1 MLKSFKFRLFP
12 SKSQV
17 TKLETTLELCRELYN
32 AALSERREAWAT
44 QKKSITYLDQQNVL
58 PEIKAIREDIAEIHS
73 QVLQD
78 VLRRLD
84 KGFKAFFSRTK
95 KGAKAGF
102 PRFKGKN
109 RYDSFTYSQSG
120 FALKGNKLQLSK
132 LGLFKIK
139 WHREIIGK
147 IKTLTITRS
156 STGKW
161 FACFSVETAEEI
173 LEPTNQQ
180 IGIDVGIKSFAVFSN
195 GTEIDNPKFFRFDE
209 KDLAK
214 AQKKKN
220 RKRTAKIHERIKNRR
235 NNFVHQVSRYLVDN
249 FDLIVFEKL
258 KISNMVKNSRLA
270 KSIADASWSKL
281 FELTSY
287 KAENAGRTMIQ
298 VNPRNTSQNC
308 SGCGEL
314 VKKDLSVR
322 IHSCSNCGLEMCR
335 DENAA
340 KNILALG
347 LESIGNQS
355 VEATSKRFGLVVE

>member
-32 AALSERREAWAT
+32 AALSERREAW
-44 QKKSITYLDQQNVL
+44 QRQRKSITYLDQQNVL
-58 PEIKAIREDIAEIHS
+58 PFIKAIREDVAEIHS

-84 KGFKAFFSRTK
+84 KGFKAFFSRIR

-109 RYDSFTYSQSG
+109 RYDSFTFAQSG

-139 WHREIIGK
+139 WHRELIGK
-147 IKTLTITRS
+147 IKTLTLKRS

-214 AQKKKN
+214 AQRKKN
-220 RKRTAKIHERIKNRR
+220 RKRAAKIHERIKNRR

-258 KISNMVKNSRLA
+258 RVSNMVKNSRLA
-270 KSIADASWSKL
+270 KTIADASWSKL

-314 VKKDLSVR
+314 VRKDLSVR

>member
-1 MLKSFKFRLFP
+1 MLKSYKFRIFP
-12 SKSQV
+12 SRSQ
-17 TKLETTLELCRELYN
+17 TIKLENTLELCRELYN
-32 AALSERREAWAT
+32 AALSERREAW
-44 QKKSITYLDQQNVL
+44 KRERKSISYLDQQNVL
-58 PEIKAIREDIAEIHS
+58 PEIKAIREDVACIHS

-84 KGFKAFFSRTK
+84 KGFKAFFSRIK
-95 KGAKAGF
+95 KGAKAGS

-120 FALKGNKLQLSK
+120 FALKGNKLGLSK
-132 LGLFKIK
+132 LGSFKIK

-161 FACFSVETAEEI
+161 FACFSVETKEEI
-173 LEPTNQQ
+173 LEKTFKSV
-180 IGIDVGIKSFAVFSN
+180 GIDVGIKSFAVFSD
-195 GTEIDNPKFFRFDE
+195 GTEIDNPKFFRCDE

-214 AQKKKN
+214 AQRKKN
-220 RKRTAKIHERIKNRR
+220 RKRAAKIHERIKNRR

-258 KISNMVKNSRLA
+258 RISNMVKNSRLA

-287 KAENAGRTMIQ
+287 KAENAGRKMIQ
-298 VNPRNTSQNC
+298 INPRNTSQNC
-308 SGCGEL
+308 SECGEL
-314 VKKDLSVR
+314 VKKDFSVR
-322 IHSCSNCGLEMCR
+322 IHSCSNCGIEMCR
-335 DENAA
+335 DKNAA
-340 KNILALG
+340 LNILSLG
-347 LESIGNQS
+347 LQTLGNQS
-355 VEATSKRFGLVVE
+355 LEATSKLCMVE

>member
-1 MLKSFKFRLFP
+1 MLKSYKFRLFP
-12 SKSQV
+12 SRSQT
-17 TKLETTLELCRELYN
+17 TKLENTLEVCRELYN
-32 AALSERREAWAT
+32 AALSERREAWRLSS
-44 QKKSITYLDQQNVL
+44 KSITYLDQQNVL
-58 PEIKAIREDIAEIHS
+58 PEIKAIREDVAEIHS

-84 KGFKAFFSRTK
+84 KGFKAFFSRIK

-109 RYDSFTYSQSG
+109 RYDSFTFAQSG

-147 IKTLTITRS
+147 IKTLTIIRS

-161 FACFSVETAEEI
+161 FACFSVETTEEI
-173 LEPTNQQ
+173 LEPTNQR
-180 IGIDVGIKSFAVFSN
+180 IGVDVGIKFFAVFSD

-214 AQKKKN
+214 AQRKKN

-258 KISNMVKNSRLA
+258 KVSNMVKNSRLA

-322 IHSCSNCGLEMCR
+322 VHHCSSCGLTIDR

-340 KNILALG
+340 INILALG
-347 LESIGNQS
+347 LQSIGNQS
-355 VEATSKRFGLVVE
+355 VEATSKPCLVVE

>member
-1 MLKSFKFRLFP
+1 MLKSYKFRLFP

-32 AALSERREAWAT
+32 AALSERREAWQR
-44 QKKSITYLDQQNVL
+44 QKKSITYLDQQNAL
-58 PEIKAIREDIAEIHS
+58 PEIKAIREDVAEIHS

-84 KGFKAFFSRTK
+84 KAFKSFFQRVK
-95 KGAKAGF
+95 QGKAGF

-109 RYDSFTYSQSG
+109 RYDSFTFAQSG

-161 FACFSVETAEEI
+161 FACFSVETSEEI
-173 LEPTNQQ
+173 LEPTNKSV
-180 IGIDVGIKSFAVFSN
+180 GIDVGIKSFAVFSD
-195 GTEIDNPKFFRFDE
+195 GTEIDNPKFFRADE

-214 AQKKKN
+214 AQRKKN
-220 RKRTAKIHERIKNRR
+220 RKRAAKIHERIKNRR
-235 NNFVHQVSRYLVDN
+235 NNFVHQVSRYLIDN
-249 FDLIVFEKL
+249 FDVIVFEKL
-258 KISNMVKNSRLA
+258 KVSNMVKNSRLA
-270 KSIADASWSKL
+270 KSISDASWSKL

-287 KAENAGRTMIQ
+287 KAENAGRKMIQ

-308 SGCGEL
+308 SSCGEL

-322 IHSCSNCGLEMCR
+322 IHSCSSCGLTLDR

-347 LESIGNQS
+347 LQS
-355 VEATSKRFGLVVE
+355 LCSNTLEATSNR

>member
-1 MLKSFKFRLFP
+1 MLKSFKFRLYP
-12 SKSQV
+12 
-17 TKLETTLELCRELYN
+17 TKAQTTHLELWLETCRELYN
-32 AALSERREAWAT
+32 AALSERREAW
-44 QKKSITYLDQQNVL
+44 KLERKSISYLDQQNVL
-58 PEIKAIREDIAEIHS
+58 PEIKAIREDVAEIHS

-84 KGFKAFFSRTK
+84 KGFKAFFSRIK

-109 RYDSFTYSQSG
+109 RYDSFTFAQSG

-139 WHREIIGK
+139 WHREIVGK
-147 IKTLTITRS
+147 IKTLTIMRS

-161 FACFSVETAEEI
+161 FACFSVETTQEI
-173 LEPTNQQ
+173 LEPTNKSV
-180 IGIDVGIKSFAVFSN
+180 GIDVGIKSFAVFSD

-214 AQKKKN
+214 AQRKKN
-220 RKRTAKIHERIKNRR
+220 RKRAAKIHERIKNRR
-235 NNFVHQVSRYLVDN
+235 NNFVHQVSRYLVNN

-258 KISNMVKNSRLA
+258 KVSNMVKNSRLA

-287 KAENAGRTMIQ
+287 KAENAGRKMIQ

-314 VKKDLSVR
+314 VKKDLSFR
-322 IHSCSNCGLEMCR
+322 IHHCTSCGLTLDR

-340 KNILALG
+340 INILTLG
-347 LESIGNQS
+347 LESLGNQS
-355 VEATSKRFGLVVE
+355 LEATSKLCLVVE

>member
-1 MLKSFKFRLFP
+1 MLKSYKFRLFP

-32 AALSERREAWAT
+32 AALSERREAWQR
-44 QKKSITYLDQQNVL
+44 QKKSITYLDQQNAL
-58 PEIKAIREDIAEIHS
+58 PEIKAIREDVAEIHS

-84 KGFKAFFSRTK
+84 KAFKSFFQRVK
-95 KGAKAGF
+95 QGKAGF

-109 RYDSFTYSQSG
+109 RYDSFTFAQSG

-161 FACFSVETAEEI
+161 FACFSVETSEEI
-173 LEPTNQQ
+173 LEPTNKSV
-180 IGIDVGIKSFAVFSN
+180 GIDVGIKSFAVFSD
-195 GTEIDNPKFFRFDE
+195 GTEIDNPKFFRADE

-214 AQKKKN
+214 AQRKKN
-220 RKRTAKIHERIKNRR
+220 RKRAAKIHERIKNRR
-235 NNFVHQVSRYLVDN
+235 NNFVHQVSRYLIDN
-249 FDLIVFEKL
+249 FDVIVFEKL
-258 KISNMVKNSRLA
+258 KVSNMVKNSRLA
-270 KSIADASWSKL
+270 KSISDASWRIL

-287 KAENAGRTMIQ
+287 KA
-298 VNPRNTSQNC
+298 
-308 SGCGEL
+308 
-314 VKKDLSVR
+314 
-322 IHSCSNCGLEMCR
+322 
-335 DENAA
+335 
-340 KNILALG
+340 
-347 LESIGNQS
+347 
-355 VEATSKRFGLVVE
+355 

>member
-1 MLKSFKFRLFP
+1 
-12 SKSQV
+12 
-17 TKLETTLELCRELYN
+17 LELCRELYN
-32 AALSERREAWAT
+32 AALSERREAW
-44 QKKSITYLDQQNVL
+44 KLERKSISYLDQQNVL
-58 PEIKAIREDIAEIHS
+58 PEIKAIREDVAEIHS

-84 KGFKAFFSRTK
+84 KGFKAFFSRIK
-95 KGAKAGF
+95 KGVKAGF

-109 RYDSFTYSQSG
+109 RYDSFTFAQSG
-120 FALKGNKLQLSK
+120 FALKENKLQLSK

-139 WHREIIGK
+139 WHREIVGK

-156 STGKW
+156 ATGKW
-161 FACFSVETAEEI
+161 FACFSVETSEEI

-180 IGIDVGIKSFAVFSN
+180 IGIDVGIKSFAVFSD

-214 AQKKKN
+214 AQRKKN
-220 RKRTAKIHERIKNRR
+220 RKRAAKIHERIKNRR

-258 KISNMVKNSRLA
+258 KVLNMVKNSRLA

-287 KAENAGRTMIQ
+287 KAENAGRKMIQ

-322 IHSCSNCGLEMCR
+322 IHHCTSCGLTLDR

-340 KNILALG
+340 LNILRIG
-347 LESIGNQS
+347 LDSLGNQS
-355 VEATSKRFGLVVE
+355 LEATSKLCLVVE

>member
-1 MLKSFKFRLFP
+1 MFP
-12 SKSQV
+12 TKSQ
-17 TKLETTLELCRELYN
+17 TTHLESWLETCRELYN
-32 AALSERREAWAT
+32 AALSERREAW
-44 QKKSITYLDQQNVL
+44 KLERKSISYLDQQNVL
-58 PEIKAIREDIAEIHS
+58 PEIKAIREDVAEIHS

-84 KGFKAFFSRTK
+84 KAFKAFFQRVK
-95 KGAKAGF
+95 QGKAGF

-109 RYDSFTYSQSG
+109 RYDSFTFAQSG
-120 FALKGNKLQLSK
+120 FALKRNKLQLSK

-147 IKTLTITRS
+147 IKTLTITRT

-161 FACFSVETAEEI
+161 FACFSVETSEEI
-173 LEPTNQQ
+173 LEPTNKSV
-180 IGIDVGIKSFAVFSN
+180 GIDVGIKSFAVFSD
-195 GTEIDNPKFFRFDE
+195 GTEIDNPKFFRADE

-214 AQKKKN
+214 AQRKKN
-220 RKRTAKIHERIKNRR
+220 RKRAAKIHERIKNRR
-235 NNFVHQVSRYLVDN
+235 NNFVHQVSRYLIDN
-249 FDLIVFEKL
+249 FDVIVFEKL
-258 KISNMVKNSRLA
+258 KVSNMVKNSRLA
-270 KSIADASWSKL
+270 KSISDASWNKL

-287 KAENAGRTMIQ
+287 KAENAGRKMLQ

-308 SGCGEL
+308 SGCSEL

-322 IHSCSNCGLEMCR
+322 IHSCSNCGLTLDR

-347 LESIGNQS
+347 LQS
-355 VEATSKRFGLVVE
+355 LCSNTLEATSNR

>member
-1 MLKSFKFRLFP
+1 MVNRSYKFRIFP
-12 SKSQV
+12 SRSQ
-17 TKLETTLELCRELYN
+17 TKKLENTLELCRELYN
-32 AALSERREAWAT
+32 AALSERREAWQR
-44 QKKSITYLDQQNVL
+44 QKKSISYLDQQNVL
-58 PEIKAIREDIAEIHS
+58 PEIKVIREDVAEIHS

-84 KGFKAFFSRTK
+84 KGFKAFFQRVK
-95 KGAKAGF
+95 QGKAGF

-109 RYDSFTYSQSG
+109 RYNSFTFAQSG
-120 FALKGNKLQLSK
+120 FALKGNELQLSK

-139 WHREIIGK
+139 WHREIIAK

-161 FACFSVETAEEI
+161 FACFSVETKEEI
-173 LEPTNQQ
+173 LEPTSKSV
-180 IGIDVGIKSFAVFSN
+180 GIDVGIKSFCTFSD

-214 AQKKKN
+214 AQRKKN

-235 NNFVHQVSRYLVDN
+235 NNFLHQVSRYLVDN

-322 IHSCSNCGLEMCR
+322 IHSCSNCGLTLDR

-340 KNILALG
+340 INILRLG
-347 LESIGNQS
+347 LESVGNQS
-355 VEATSKRFGLVVE
+355 VEATSKLCLVVE

>member
-1 MLKSFKFRLFP
+1 MLKSFKFRIFP
-12 SKSQV
+12 SRSQT
-17 TKLETTLELCRELYN
+17 TKLENTLELCRQLYN
-32 AALSERREAWAT
+32 AALQERREAW
-44 QKKSITYLDQQNVL
+44 KLNRKSITYLDQQNVL
-58 PEIKAIREDIAEIHS
+58 PEIKAIREDVAEIHS

-84 KGFKAFFSRTK
+84 KGFKAFFQRVK
-95 KGAKAGF
+95 QGKAGF
-102 PRFKGKN
+102 PRFKSKN
-109 RYDSFTYSQSG
+109 RYDSFTYAQSG

-161 FACFSVETAEEI
+161 FACFSVETTEEI

-180 IGIDVGIKSFAVFSN
+180 IGIDVGIKSFCTFSD

-214 AQKKKN
+214 AQRKKN
-220 RKRTAKIHERIKNRR
+220 RKRAAKIHERIKNRR

-258 KISNMVKNSRLA
+258 KVSNMVKNSRLA

-322 IHSCSNCGLEMCR
+322 VHHCSSCGLTLDR

-340 KNILALG
+340 INILRLG
-347 LESIGNQS
+347 LESVGNQS
-355 VEATSKRFGLVVE
+355 VEATSKLCLVVE